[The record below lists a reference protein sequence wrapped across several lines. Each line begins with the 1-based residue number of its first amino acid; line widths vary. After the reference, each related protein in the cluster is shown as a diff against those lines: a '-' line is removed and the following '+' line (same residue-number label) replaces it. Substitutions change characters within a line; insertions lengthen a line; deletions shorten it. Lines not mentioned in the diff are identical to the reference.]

1 LKFTPT
7 PLAGAWLID
16 LEPRTDE
23 RGLFARTVCQ
33 EEFARH
39 GLNAAFVQQSVSWN
53 PTAGTLR
60 GLHFQMPPFGEDK
73 LVRVTRG
80 SVFDVIAD
88 IRPDSATFGRC
99 FSIELSADNRRQIYI
114 PKGFAHGFLSLEPDT
129 EVFYQM
135 TTSYQPDAALGIRW
149 DDPALSIAWPT
160 TANLLIGDNDRKLPL
175 LASATVAAALGKNR

>member
-1 LKFTPT
+1 MKFTET

-16 LEPRTDE
+16 LEPHADE

-39 GLNAAFVQQSVSWN
+39 DLNAAFVQQSVSWN

-60 GLHFQMPPFGEDK
+60 GLHFQVPPFGEDK

-88 IRPDSATFGRC
+88 IRPDSVTFGHW
-99 FSIELSADNRRQIYI
+99 FSVELSADNRRQIYI
-114 PKGFAHGFLSLEPDT
+114 PKGFAHGFLSLEPDS

-135 TTSYQPDAALGIRW
+135 TTPYQPGAALGIRW
-149 DDPALSIAWPT
+149 DDPALGITWPT
-160 TANLLIGDNDRKLPL
+160 TANLLIGDNDRQLPL